1 MSIFVLG
8 LFLTGVSIII
18 KHMKRA
24 DVKIGFGCNN
34 HCQFCVQG
42 DKRNFCF
49 HKEREE
55 VESSLNEAYQTGN
68 EGVVFTGGEPT
79 LHPDFLDLVKTAK
92 KLGFKEIQI
101 QTNGRMFAYND
112 FCLQTIKAGANQ
124 FSPALH
130 GHNAQTHDFLTG
142 VKGSF
147 KQTVQGIQ
155 NLKNLNQ
162 YILTNTVITSKNAK
176 YLPEIARLL
185 VDLGVNQFQFA
196 FIHIAG
202 TAKKNKDWIVPKKSE
217 IMKYVK
223 EGLDIGIKAGK
234 KVMTE
239 AIPYCLMAGYEDY
252 IAEKVIPPSIVYDAG
267 FVVEDYGEYRRNQ
280 GKAKGPNCQ
289 RCKYFEVCEGPW
301 KEYPE
306 IYGWDEFRPVR

>member
-1 MSIFVLG
+1 
-8 LFLTGVSIII
+8 
-18 KHMKRA
+18 MKRA

-34 HCQFCVQG
+34 HCRFCVQG

-49 HKEREE
+49 HKKREE
-55 VESSLNEAYQTGN
+55 VESSLKEASRAGN

-79 LHPDFLDLVKTAK
+79 LHPDFLHFIKIAK

-112 FCLQTIKAGANQ
+112 FCLKTIRTGATQ

-130 GHNAQTHDFLTG
+130 GHNAQIHDFLTG
-142 VKGSF
+142 VKRSF
-147 KQTVQGIQ
+147 EQTVQGIK
-155 NLKNLNQ
+155 NLRKLNQ

-176 YLPEIARLL
+176 YLPEIAKLL
-185 VDLGVNQFQFA
+185 VDLDANQFQFA
-196 FIHIAG
+196 FIHISG
-202 TAKKNKDWIVPKKSE
+202 TADKNRDWIVPKKSE
-217 IMKYVK
+217 IMQYVK
-223 EGLDIGIKAGK
+223 KGLDIGIKAKK

-252 IAEKVIPPSIVYDAG
+252 IAEKIIPPSIVYDAG
-267 FVVEDYGEYRRNQ
+267 FVVDDYEKYRKNQ
-280 GKAKGPNCQ
+280 GKAKGPDCPKC
-289 RCKYFEVCEGPW
+289 RYFEVCEGPW

-306 IYGWDEFRPVR
+306 IYGWDEFRPVK